1 MLVYQRVWPL
11 ILTMAMLRRSQQA
24 MPIAGNVAGPSRDQQ
39 RLLREHGAHRQ
50 LQMFL
55 GKGIP
60 DMNWAVAARKPQ
72 LVDDYTTGLWL

>member
-1 MLVYQRVWPL
+1 
-11 ILTMAMLRRSQQA
+11 MAIYFNHGYVTPEDLSK
-24 MPIAGNVAGPSRDQQ
+24 PCPCTGNPAGPSRDQQ

-55 GKGIP
+55 GKGMP

-72 LVDDYTTGLWL
+72 LVDDYTTELWL